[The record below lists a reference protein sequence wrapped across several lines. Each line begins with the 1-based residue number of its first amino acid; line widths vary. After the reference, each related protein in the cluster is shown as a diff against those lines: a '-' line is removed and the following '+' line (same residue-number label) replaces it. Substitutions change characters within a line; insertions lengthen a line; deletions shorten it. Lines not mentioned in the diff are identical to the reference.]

1 MQIFKLQITFSNFEK
16 HDQINFDSGA
26 ALIKHSTNTHTY
38 THTHTHTHTHTQT
51 NKVAKGTLHATRF
64 FFRLTSSI

>member
-38 THTHTHTHTHTQT
+38 THTHTHTQT
-51 NKVAKGTLHATRF
+51 R
-64 FFRLTSSI
+64 